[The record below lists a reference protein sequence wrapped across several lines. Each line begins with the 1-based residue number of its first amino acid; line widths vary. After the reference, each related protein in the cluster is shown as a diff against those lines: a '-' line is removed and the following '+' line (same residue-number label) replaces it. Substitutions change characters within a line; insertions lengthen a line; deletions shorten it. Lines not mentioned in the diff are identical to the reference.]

1 MKPKILIL
9 GAGYAGIL
17 AANRLDKQLKD
28 AEIIIISESIGFKE
42 KIRFHE
48 MASAGQKKEIKI
60 KKLLRTRIS
69 FLQGKVKDIFPNE
82 KSVVVEGNP
91 DRINYDY
98 LVIALGSSQ
107 IRPIQ
112 TSEASI
118 QSKEAVSDFLRKNK
132 QREIQKLCIIGAGLT
147 GIEMASEWKYF
158 HPHSTVTI
166 IDRNELGSSFS
177 KRAKDYLRVFM
188 LENDI
193 NILENTHIKTIS
205 ENEITLENQNKVS
218 FDCLLNC
225 TGFKGPDLLK
235 EAGFQTNSLN
245 QIYVDPF
252 LRSRQYPNVFVAGD
266 SAYLENSI
274 LRMGC
279 VTALPMGAYIADQL
293 ANLINGKNLSPFSF
307 QFVGRCVSLGRKEGF
322 IQFTYGDDRPKEWII
337 KGRWGAMIKEL
348 VNRFTIFSL
357 KMEKQSP
364 FRFYFWPKGNPLRM
378 EEIDLA
384 KTISIRT

>member
-28 AEIIIISESIGFKE
+28 AEITIVSESIGFKE

-48 MASAGQKKEIKI
+48 MASAGTKKELKI
-60 KKLLRTRIS
+60 KDLLRTRIS
-69 FLQGKVKDIFPNE
+69 FLQGKVKKILPIE

-91 DRINYDY
+91 DRINYDF

-112 TSEASI
+112 ISENSI
-118 QSKEAVSDFLRKNK
+118 QSQEAVSQFLKKN
-132 QREIQKLCIIGAGLT
+132 QHREIQKLCIIGAGLT
-147 GIEMASEWKYF
+147 GIEMAAEWKYF
-158 HPHSTVTI
+158 HPQSAVTI
-166 IDRNELGSSFS
+166 IDKNELGASFS
-177 KRAKDYLRVFM
+177 KKGKEYLRTFM
-188 LENDI
+188 LENNI
-193 NILENTHIKTIS
+193 NILDNTNIEKVS
-205 ENEITLENQNKVS
+205 ENEITLINQDKLL
-218 FDCLLNC
+218 FDCLINC
-225 TGFKGPDLLK
+225 SGFKGSDLLK
-235 EAGFQTNSLN
+235 EAGFQTNTQN

-293 ANLINGKNLSPFSF
+293 TNLIQGKKLSPFSF
-307 QFVGRCVSLGRKEGF
+307 QFVGRCVSLGRKEGL
-322 IQFTYGDDRPKEWII
+322 IQFTYGDDRPKERII
-337 KGRWGAMIKEL
+337 KGRWGAIIKEL

-357 KMEKQSP
+357 KMEKRSP
-364 FRFYFWPKGNPLRM
+364 FRFYFWPKGNPLQM
-378 EEIDLA
+378 EKIVTP